1 MNSILL
7 KMKRKLSGWFLFL
20 LMAVFI
26 VTAHSS
32 LRYCL
37 CNDAVV
43 LGDCLCDQAN
53 LSPQEDQ
60 PSGTGKH
67 DTCDCCGSCEQI
79 EFNPESLYKDVSF
92 NCDCMVY
99 LLIQLDDFVL
109 KTDVPFDV
117 KIDSKISVALYRTHQ
132 DYPTPSV
139 ILASGICAPRGSPPL
154 FNRLNVPIYL
164 RDSVYR
170 L

>member
-1 MNSILL
+1 
-7 KMKRKLSGWFLFL
+7 MKRKITGWFLFL
-20 LMAVFI
+20 LMAVFT

-43 LGDCLCDQAN
+43 IGDCLCDQTN
-53 LSPQEDQ
+53 LSPQKDQ
-60 PSGTGKH
+60 PSETAKH
-67 DTCDCCGSCEQI
+67 DACSCCSSCELAEPTTASRDDDI
-79 EFNPESLYKDVSF
+79 SF
-92 NCDCMVY
+92 NCDCMLD

-109 KTDVPFDV
+109 TASVPFDAKVDSTIDVPF
-117 KIDSKISVALYRTHQ
+117 YRSHQ
-132 DYPTPSV
+132 DHPTPSV

>member
-1 MNSILL
+1 
-7 KMKRKLSGWFLFL
+7 MKRKLTGWFLFL
-20 LMAVFI
+20 LMAVFT
-26 VTAHSS
+26 VTANAS

-43 LGDCLCDQAN
+43 LGDCLCEQN
-53 LSPQEDQ
+53 NSSPQEDQ
-60 PSGTGKH
+60 QSVTNEH
-67 DTCDCCGSCEQI
+67 NVCSCCSSCEQI
-79 EFNPESLYKDVSF
+79 ESNTKFLDKDISF
-92 NCDCMVY
+92 NCDCMVD

-109 KTDVPFDV
+109 TTDNQFDA
-117 KIDSKISVALYRTHQ
+117 KIDAKISVALYRTNQ
-132 DYPTPSV
+132 DHPTPSV

-164 RDSVYR
+164 RDCVYR